1 MSAPAPESGPCKRAK
16 DRLLSSSTFTDKM
29 HRDFADEY
37 PSAEVI
43 GFDLSPTQPSFVPPN
58 LKFEVDDAEEPWIH
72 PTDHFD
78 LVHVRALY
86 GAIAD
91 WPAFYRNALR

>member
-1 MSAPAPESGPCKRAK
+1 MSAPAPEFGPCMWTK
-16 DRLLSSSTFTDKM
+16 DRPFPSSTSTDKA

-43 GFDLSPTQPSFVPPN
+43 GSDLSPIQPSFVPPN
-58 LKFEVDDAEEPWIH
+58 VKFEVDDAEEPWIH
-72 PTDHFD
+72 PVDHYD
-78 LVHVRALY
+78 LVHVRSLY

-91 WPAFYRNALR
+91 WPAFYRNAFR